1 MNNSQMACM
10 QILASGSY
18 TTQIDN
24 LKTIL
29 LVIAAA
35 IGGVMLAY
43 GIIQFAFAFKKMN
56 QNGEHDAVMTIAT
69 GAVLLG
75 GSAIFAALG

>member
-29 LVIAAA
+29 LVIAASV
-35 IGGVMLAY
+35 GGVMLAF
-43 GIIQFAFAFKKMN
+43 GIFQFAFAFKKMN
-56 QNGEHDAVMTIAT
+56 QNGEHDAVMTIVC
-69 GAVLLG
+69 GAALLG
-75 GSAIFAALG
+75 GSAIITALG